1 MTKVYRRR
9 SAAETLCQPRR
20 SRRKRKHDPAGE
32 HSVNKALFAA
42 AACVAVAVAAP
53 AMAGEAFVGV
63 YKHDVTFI
71 GDAVGLGAAGRED
84 GVDVHL
90 GYRTNRIESLR
101 WLGKPQVHAMV
112 SINSENTSNF
122 VAAGFDWRIE
132 LGQPGGFYLRP
143 GMGLAYTDGET
154 QLPPANAPNIS
165 DEERA
170 RRTYLYYH
178 RIDFGSKVLFE
189 PELALGYDINDS
201 WSAELSYTHLSNG
214 QIFHQGKNQG
224 LDDAGVR
231 LVYKF

>member
-1 MTKVYRRR
+1 VK
-9 SAAETLCQPRR
+9 
-20 SRRKRKHDPAGE
+20 
-32 HSVNKALFAA
+32 KALFAA
-42 AACVAVAVAAP
+42 TACAVVALAAP
-53 AMAGEAFVGV
+53 ALAGEAFVGV

-90 GYRTNRIESLR
+90 GYRTDRIESLR

-143 GMGLAYTDGET
+143 GMGLAYTDGKAG
-154 QLPPANAPNIS
+154 LPPANAPGLT

-170 RRTYLYYH
+170 RRTKLYYT

-189 PELALGYDINDS
+189 PELALGYDLNDS

>member
-1 MTKVYRRR
+1 MK
-9 SAAETLCQPRR
+9 
-20 SRRKRKHDPAGE
+20 
-32 HSVNKALFAA
+32 KALFAA
-42 AACVAVAVAAP
+42 VACAATTLAAP
-53 AMAGEAFVGV
+53 AFAGEAFVGV

-143 GMGLAYTDGET
+143 GLGLAYTDGKAG
-154 QLPPANAPNIS
+154 LPPANAPNIS

-170 RRTYLYYH
+170 RRTKLYYT
-178 RIDFGSKVLFE
+178 RIDFGSHVLFE
-189 PELALGYDINDS
+189 PELALGYDLNDS